1 MTQRQ
6 AHFIRCIKPTTT
18 LKPGN
23 FTPALVLQQL
33 RCSGTIDAVQS
44 VSRAYPTRIPYENIY
59 SRYAQHMP
67 DFVRALEPPLFC
79 EALSLALE
87 IPPSGYQ
94 LGRTKIFF
102 KAGKGQ
108 ILEAVSYTHL
118 RAHET

>member
-33 RCSGTIDAVQS
+33 RCSGTIDAVQLMTS
-44 VSRAYPTRIPYENIY
+44 AYPTRIPYENIY

-67 DFVRALEPPLFC
+67 DFVGARAAPLARRF
-79 EALSLALE
+79 
-87 IPPSGYQ
+87 
-94 LGRTKIFF
+94 RW
-102 KAGKGQ
+102 
-108 ILEAVSYTHL
+108 
-118 RAHET
+118 R